1 MELLNKFTFVDPL
14 SKRVSDKSVY
24 YADRV
29 GKTLSV
35 VRAIAGVSAGTG
47 ELLPTESWPSRS
59 REAWRD
65 GRLPAL
71 PKGRVGAKDSTGV
84 ERGTPALPG
93 GRQGARGWPE
103 AQAMP

>member
-1 MELLNKFTFVDPL
+1 MKLSSLLQE
-14 SKRVSDKSVY
+14 VSDKSVY

-93 GRQGARGWPE
+93 GRQGVRGWPGV
-103 AQAMP
+103 QATP